1 MEVSSDK
8 EDPTSIKSFR
18 EKYMMELPEDAT
30 FETPQAKLV
39 HGELTLNLSRRERA
53 VVDVPVVEG

>member
-1 MEVSSDK
+1 
-8 EDPTSIKSFR
+8 
-18 EKYMMELPEDAT
+18 MMELPEDAT